1 MEVDRY
7 MSTGSRLTVRAYHV
21 KEVSYGGEN
30 QITVD
35 GKMTICRE
43 AAQALS
49 DKEPLIRDIQIRIIR
64 PDEHRQHTNTVMD
77 VIPLSTKVLGRVGEG
92 ITHTLTGVYVI
103 LTGVDESGR
112 QVCNFGASDGI
123 LEDKI
128 SWGQAGTPVKSDILI
143 SFDVVLKENTWAER
157 SGPEAIHRACDRFC
171 QVFREQ
177 MKRFNGYK
185 CTEKHVFQETY
196 EQGRKDVV
204 IVKEVSGQGAVY
216 DTRLFGTEPGGFEGG
231 HSVIDM
237 GCMPVIVTPNE
248 FRDGI
253 MHAMD

>member
-1 MEVDRY
+1 MN
-7 MSTGSRLTVRAYHV
+7 TGSRLTVRAYHV
-21 KEVSYGGEN
+21 NSVLYGDEN
-30 QITVD
+30 RVNVD
-35 GKMTICRE
+35 GTMTVRRE
-43 AAQALS
+43 TGKELMER
-49 DKEPLIRDIQIRIIR
+49 EPLIRDIQIRIIR

-77 VIPLSTKVLGRVGEG
+77 VIPLSAKVLGKVGEG

-103 LTGVDESGR
+103 LTGIDESGR

-128 SWGQAGTPVKSDILI
+128 SWGQAGTPLESDILI

-157 SGPEAIHRACDRFC
+157 TGPEAIHRACDNFC
-171 QVFREQ
+171 QIFREQ

-196 EQGRKDVV
+196 EPGRKDIV

-216 DTRLFGTEPGGFEGG
+216 DTRLFGKEPGGYEGG

>member
-1 MEVDRY
+1 MD
-7 MSTGSRLTVRAYHV
+7 TGSRLTVRAYHIDQAA
-21 KEVSYGGEN
+21 YGEEN
-30 QITVD
+30 LVTVD
-35 GKMTICRE
+35 GKMTVCQKT
-43 AAQALS
+43 AQELKE
-49 DKEPLIRDIQIRIIR
+49 KEPLIKDIQIRIIK
-64 PDEHRQHTNTVMD
+64 PEEHRQHTNTIMD
-77 VIPLSTKVLGRVGEG
+77 VIPLSVKALGKIGEG

-123 LEDKI
+123 LEEKI
-128 SWGQAGTPVKSDILI
+128 AWGQAGTPLESDILI
-143 SFDVVLKENTWAER
+143 SFDTVLKENTWADR
-157 SGPEAIHRACDRFC
+157 TGPEAIHRACDRFC
-171 QVFREQ
+171 QIFREQ
-177 MKRFNGYK
+177 MKKFNGYK

-196 EQGRKDVV
+196 KPDRKDVV

-216 DTRLFGTEPGGFEGG
+216 DTRMFGKEPCGYEGG
-231 HSVIDM
+231 RSVIDM